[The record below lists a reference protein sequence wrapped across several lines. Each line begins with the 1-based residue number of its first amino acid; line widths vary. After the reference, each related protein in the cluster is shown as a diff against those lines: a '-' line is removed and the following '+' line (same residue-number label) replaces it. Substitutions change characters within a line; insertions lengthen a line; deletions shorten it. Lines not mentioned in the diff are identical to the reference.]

1 MRTSSLSRKTRTILS
16 SVVTGTSL
24 LLWALVVYYAYT
36 QSMPRQ
42 GYSLLFLILIVV
54 IYSADELSDDI
65 ERGNRLQG
73 LLLFG
78 STLLAVPS
86 LMYLY
91 MNVEALYTSRVGYA
105 TTGEYVLAFALTL
118 AVIYYTW
125 RSFGRGFLGVLL
137 FAIIY
142 GLFGQSFPGILAH
155 SGISPT
161 RMMLILVLE
170 IEGFLGSL
178 LRLVAA
184 WVALFLLYAGL
195 MQGYGLFDLL
205 LRAASK
211 SRKYI
216 SSGVAQSAV
225 LGSVAIGSI
234 MGSQTA
240 NTGMTG
246 SFTIPLMQQNGMK
259 GTTAGGIESV
269 ASTLGQILPPIMG
282 AAAFIMPSLIPGITY
297 WDVVRA
303 GIVPAAIILT
313 SVIIAVHYAGVRQLE
328 SNVIDD
334 LVEGSL
340 SSWKK
345 VVESI
350 RFGLP
355 FGILLWALGIKQY
368 TVMTSGLYASVSML
382 LLGVF
387 TPVVGM
393 SYAIL
398 RGRESMFV
406 TAEGTAI
413 SNESNSLVSRFST
426 PSASKILRLQPARVF
441 AQQIR
446 KSVEGARRGAVILAP
461 IVIIILAINGIV
473 DILNVTGVANIIALS
488 LYELSGGYLIAAAIL
503 SMAISLLLGLGMPT
517 IASYSLVALLIAP
530 GLIAQLNVPDL
541 AAHYLVFY
549 GAVLAGI
556 TPPIATC
563 CAVAAGIS
571 QSSFLG
577 TCYESIKIAAP
588 LFVLP
593 ISFVY
598 YPSIVGGEFSVTL
611 IRSTAPVL
619 LGSISLAYGLN
630 APFVFDKMWNYLI
643 RASYAVLGITLIAYP
658 SDLAKILAG
667 TLFVLLSTSIL
678 ILQSR
683 APTGSEHVT

>member
-1 MRTSSLSRKTRTILS
+1 MDGSTLSRNAPKALS
-16 SVVTGTSL
+16 SVVTVASL
-24 LLWALVVYYAYT
+24 GLWALVVFYAYT

-42 GYSLLFLILIVV
+42 GYSLLFLILILI
-54 IYSADELSDDI
+54 IYWADEFAEDVESG
-65 ERGNRLQG
+65 ERLQG
-73 LLLFG
+73 VLLSA
-78 STLLAVPS
+78 STIVALPS
-86 LMYLY
+86 LVYLY
-91 MNVEALYTSRVGYA
+91 LNVEELYTSRVGYA
-105 TTGEYVLAFALTL
+105 TTNEYVLAFGLTL
-118 AVIYYTW
+118 AILYYTW

-137 FAIIY
+137 FAILY

-161 RMMLILVLE
+161 RLMLILVLE

-205 LRAASK
+205 LRVAAK
-211 SRKYI
+211 SRKYV

-225 LGSVAIGSI
+225 IGSVAIGSI

-246 SFTIPLMQQNGMK
+246 SFTIPLMQENGMK

-269 ASTLGQILPPIMG
+269 ASTLGQILPPVMG

-303 GIVPAAIILT
+303 GIVPAAVILI
-313 SVIIAVHYAGVRQLE
+313 SVIIAVHYAGIKQLE
-328 SNVIDD
+328 SNVANELI
-334 LVEGSL
+334 EGTL
-340 SSWKK
+340 TRWRQI
-345 VVESI
+345 VESL

-355 FGILLWALGIKQY
+355 FGVLLWALGVQQY

-387 TPVVGM
+387 APVFGM

-398 RGRESMFV
+398 RGRCPAFATES
-406 TAEGTAI
+406 
-413 SNESNSLVSRFST
+413 ESNRDGPAATST
-426 PSASKILRLQPARVF
+426 RIGDDTVSKILRLQPLTVF
-441 AQQIR
+441 VKQIQ
-446 KSVEGARRGAVILAP
+446 KSVGGAQKGAVILAP
-461 IVIIILAINGIV
+461 IVIIIMAINGIV
-473 DILNVTGVANIIALS
+473 DIMNVTGVANIIALS
-488 LYELSGGYLIAAAIL
+488 LYDLSGGYLIVAAVL
-503 SMAISLLLGLGMPT
+503 SMVISLLLGLGMPT

-530 GLIAQLNVPDL
+530 GLISQFGTPDL

-571 QSSFLG
+571 ESSFLR

-588 LFVLP
+588 MFLLP

-598 YPSIVGGEFSVTL
+598 YPSIVSGELSVTL
-611 IRSTAPVL
+611 LRSMTPII
-619 LGSISLAYGLN
+619 LGSVSIAYGLN
-630 APFVFDKMWNYLI
+630 APFPFGKKWNYLV
-643 RASYAVLGITLIAYP
+643 RAGYA
-658 SDLAKILAG
+658 LAG
-667 TLFVLLSTSIL
+667 LVLIVHPDAFVKMFAGGLFVLIAVGTLV
-678 ILQSR
+678 LQSR
-683 APTGSEHVT
+683 PPHGSEQPM